1 MFAMSAVSAEASDLN
16 TMYNDFVVAVEH
28 SIELGDLIDNEEAES
43 DSDTEEIFLDAEE
56 KGLRLYETFSL
67 ASPEV
72 LQELQI
78 ESPMAM
84 SNTHFMVTYT
94 DSLKDGLEN
103 MCGKLMMLA
112 FRMLEPPEAI
122 EVSDSEP
129 SEATVLS
136 DAESVSTQF

>member
-1 MFAMSAVSAEASDLN
+1 MFAMSAISAEASDLN

-28 SIELGDLIDNEEAES
+28 SIELGDLIDSSEAES

-56 KGLRLYETFSL
+56 KGLRLYETFSV

-72 LQELQI
+72 LQELHI

-84 SNTHFMVTYT
+84 SNIHFMVTYT

-112 FRMLEPPEAI
+112 FRMLEQQEAI